1 MGVEVLLGEPLAARP
16 GRLAAGRDVRVL
28 GEEQRLVPALL
39 DQSRNCA
46 RAESVVGGEVADS
59 EVHGPAVYG
68 WSLRATAGEEGG
80 AASTGE
86 EGGAAPAG
94 DEGGAAPAGDE
105 GGAASTGEDGGAA
118 PAGEEGGAAPAGE
131 EGGAAS
137 TGEDGA
143 AGPAGE
149 AGGAAPAGEEGG

>member
-68 WSLRATAGEEGG
+68 WSPR
-80 AASTGE
+80 
-86 EGGAAPAG
+86 
-94 DEGGAAPAGDE
+94 
-105 GGAASTGEDGGAA
+105 A
-118 PAGEEGGAAPAGE
+118 PAGEEDRRGRSRAAGEHRGEPCPAGTIAASRPAPPCPAGE
-131 EGGAAS
+131 HGG
-137 TGEDGA
+137 E
-143 AGPAGE
+143 PAC
-149 AGGAAPAGEEGG
+149 PALPRRRRWWRADPPCRA